1 MKRVDREFR
10 VLVDGKSREK
20 ILGRPTVFI
29 DMKKRGIYE
38 HNGKYYAYLVSDY
51 YVDYFEEISEPPKE
65 GVFISRGKKEKSASG
80 IKSLKRRKNEYKKD

>member
-29 DMKKRGIYE
+29 DMKKRGI
-38 HNGKYYAYLVSDY
+38 
-51 YVDYFEEISEPPKE
+51 VDYFEEISEPPKE